1 MRIAVSGFHHR
12 RRGFAMASADAHRFV
27 QTMLLATEQ
36 AGAVALHLQGHVLA
50 REKDGTTSPEAAA
63 VSAADLATQD
73 VLLLAL
79 HHALPEASVDAEEET
94 EAVGLFPPPAPD
106 RPLAI
111 LDPIDGSLNYLDMS
125 ADYAVMAAWLERG
138 VYRAAV
144 VQFPAW
150 KETYWG
156 IEDGGVWHR
165 RQGAPARRVTLPEP
179 RPPALVVSSSLPP
192 ETRDALGRLGL
203 ELVRT
208 RCSAV
213 DSTAPI
219 TGRGRGSWIHGM
231 PGRRRSIGFFLTR
244 LAGGIVHIG
253 GRRWTGED
261 PYTLAPGPSSTA
273 ADEETAAALQRAFAE
288 LP

>member
-1 MRIAVSGFHHR
+1 MP
-12 RRGFAMASADAHRFV
+12 SADAQRFL

-36 AGAVALHLQGHVLA
+36 AGAVARRLQGHVLA
-50 REKDGTTSPEAAA
+50 GEKSGMGSAEAAA
-63 VSAADLATQD
+63 VSVADLATQD

-79 HHALPEASVDAEEET
+79 HQALPGAAVDAEEAT
-94 EAVGLFPPPAPD
+94 EAVALFPPAGPE

-144 VQFPAW
+144 VHFPAW
-150 KETYWG
+150 GETYWG
-156 IEDGGVWHR
+156 IEGGGVWHR
-165 RQGAPARRVTLPEP
+165 RARAAERRVTLPAP
-179 RPPALVVSSSLPP
+179 RPPALVVNSSIPP
-192 ETRDALGRLGL
+192 PTSQALGRLGL
-203 ELVRT
+203 ELVTT

-213 DSTAPI
+213 DSTAPL
-219 TGRGRGSWIHGM
+219 TGRGRASWVHGQ
-231 PGRRRSIGFFLTR
+231 PGRRRSIGFFLTH

-253 GRRWTGED
+253 GARWEAQD

-273 ADEETAAALQRAFAE
+273 SDEETAAALQHVAAE
-288 LP
+288 LA